1 MKKKNLLTLGA
12 LCLSLGLVV
21 SSCNQTTPGTPGEP
35 GKPGEDGQPGKDGV
49 DGKTYKDV
57 IVINDNNIQGG
68 SVKQDVYF
76 VTEGEHDKVTFTFTP
91 EDENNNI
98 VIGFEI
104 NGEVVEDLDPASLT
118 YTIEDADAYEGTI
131 QVTGVIFTSVEGY
144 GQKLLEDA
152 VSEILKSDK
161 ALDLV
166 KAYGET
172 SDKDVH
178 FLDKEDV
185 VSTTYSEDATAAVQE
200 AYNDGVDT
208 VAEAVADAQK
218 EHKDDVKAQLTAIEE
233 AAKGEADKIKAAY
246 EQAVKDAKVVAKEDL
261 EDLSDKLTREEF
273 AEENQ
278 KAQLDA
284 FNAKVDS
291 ATTIQGL
298 ASIVNGSE
306 LEGTNGKND
315 SEANSFYNLKSIA
328 YGEIDAALES
338 VIGYEEDLED
348 NEALLN
354 SLKTW
359 GVDTTKLPSAIAE
372 EHYKIVSEATEIK
385 WVEDKT
391 NGNHTD
397 LGYAGAEAIKGSVT
411 NIKDTLLANIKAKYH
426 KEINESK
433 ALADSESTKT
443 ALLGVVD
450 TAISNFANADTNQ
463 TLMGLDQYVGTGVE
477 GFNKGN
483 KSVEDAK
490 TINLIGYIEYC
501 LAQPVNGSVNTAFMQ
516 ERLQAAKTE
525 VLSQLKTAKD
535 AIKDSLYLE
544 LTSYSTVNKVNYVE
558 NRTVSKKGSIS
569 STVVNPFFTTKTE
582 ETNSGFEVTGKTE
595 TTAVEPVDVKNSNGV
610 AQETKPTYNLNDWYN
625 VLTKCEV
632 TPEEGNYGTLYIQ
645 EWANEHAS
653 DFKKIYV
660 DGLKLLKDELS
671 GVKATSTSDA
681 ENATGVL
688 GAISTSGLK
697 GSFVKAENDWT
708 EVTGDDYDY
717 VTASKLETQWV
728 NINKSLTPTT
738 EDSKITEAEDIVS
751 FADGVKENIDSLVAL
766 NDGFKAWFAG
776 SKVEGA
782 DVYTGG
788 IINKDL
794 AYKKYFDGT
803 TSSLRKA
810 FNAELNA
817 ALKGEVTEASV
828 KSWTKS
834 NNLNKLYEADVAE
847 YLENA
852 KEILAQK
859 KDAIIASAIVTEV
872 PAINSVY
879 NSYVSFVGHK
889 LGKDSQGNWVVDDAK
904 GTYSGYLCKTITS
917 VDTWLKD
924 AGVALTDKKVSL
936 SPAVEIETTNS
947 TTFTKKGSTVSY
959 SWQNNKD
966 FALSAE
972 EVTNEG
978 KTYTLYTATGTAI
991 AQPKDN
997 EAVNAFWGT
1006 SVDENSKVYVLQ
1018 LHFAA
1023 DTKLKTGYVD
1033 AVGTALGTVGGS
1045 GVTQVK
1051 QKDVGS
1057 DGSITF
1063 IVGAGKLS
1071 DTLDYTRKVLA
1082 IEVLG
1087 ADGSNVVA
1095 TYYFDASNLK

>member
-21 SSCNQTTPGTPGEP
+21 SSCNQTTTPGTPGEP
-35 GKPGEDGQPGKDGV
+35 GEPGEPGQPGKDGA
-49 DGKTYKDV
+49 DGKTYVDV
-57 IVINDNNIQGG
+57 IIQKGAVENG
-68 SVKQDVYF
+68 TVKQDVYF
-76 VTEGEHDKVTFTFTP
+76 VTEGAHDKITFTFEP
-91 EDENNNI
+91 SNEDENILIN
-98 VIGFEI
+98 FEI
-104 NGEVVEDLDPASLT
+104 NGQPVTDFTPGSLT
-118 YTIEDADAYEGTI
+118 YTIADADVYRGSI
-131 QVTGVIFTSVEGY
+131 QITNGEFTSVEGY
-144 GQKLLEDA
+144 GQKLLDDA
-152 VSEILKSDK
+152 VKEILKSDK
-161 ALDLV
+161 SLDLV
-166 KAYGET
+166 DSNST
-172 SDKDVH
+172 P
-178 FLDKEDV
+178 FLDHDKKEYV
-185 VSTTYSEDATAAVQE
+185 ENEYSLDATSSVQDV
-200 AYNDGVDT
+200 YNDASDA
-208 VAEAVADAQK
+208 VAEAVESALKD
-218 EHKDDVKAQLTAIEE
+218 HKDDVKAQLEAIETTATAE
-233 AAKGEADKIKAAY
+233 VTKIQDAYKKAV
-246 EQAVKDAKVVAKEDL
+246 EDAKVVAKEDL
-261 EDLSDKLTREEF
+261 SDLSDELTREEF
-273 AEENQ
+273 AEEDQ
-278 KAQLDA
+278 KAQLESFEAKIDA
-284 FNAKVDS
+284 

-298 ASIVNGSE
+298 GQVINGSE
-306 LEGTNGKND
+306 LEGTNDTGD
-315 SEANSFYNLKSIA
+315 AEANSFYNLKNIA
-328 YGEIDAALES
+328 YSEIDAALES

-372 EHYKIVSEATEIK
+372 EHYKIVSKATEIK

-397 LGYAGAEAIKGSVT
+397 LGYAGAEAIEGSVT
-411 NIKDTLLANIKAKYH
+411 NIKDTLLENIKAKYH

-477 GFNKGN
+477 GFSKESAGG
-483 KSVEDAK
+483 KTITDAK
-490 TINLIGYIEYC
+490 TVNLIGYIEYC

-544 LTSYSTVNKVNYVE
+544 LTSYSTVNKVSYVE
-558 NRTVSKKGSIS
+558 NRTISKKGSIS
-569 STVVNPFFTTKTE
+569 STVVNPFFATKTE

-645 EWANEHAS
+645 EWANDHTS

-660 DGLKLLKDELS
+660 DGLKLLKEKLS
-671 GVKATSTSDA
+671 GAKATSSSDA

-697 GSFVKAENDWT
+697 GSFVKGEDSWSQ
-708 EVTGDDYDY
+708 VTGDDYDY
-717 VTASKLETQWV
+717 VTAGKLETQWE
-728 NINKSLTPTT
+728 NINKSLTSTT
-738 EDSKITEAEDIVS
+738 EDSKITKAEDIVS

-776 SKVEGA
+776 SKVEGT

-817 ALKGEVTEASV
+817 ALKGEVTEVSV

-859 KDAIIASAIVTEV
+859 KDAIIANNASVTEV

-879 NSYVSFVGHK
+879 NSYISFVGHK

-904 GTYSGYLCKTITS
+904 GTYSGYLCKTIAS

-924 AGVALTDKKVSL
+924 AGEALTNKKVSL

-947 TTFTKKGSTVSY
+947 TTYTPAGSTDSY

-972 EVTNEG
+972 EVTKED
-978 KTYTLYTATGTAI
+978 KTTYTLYTATGTAI

-997 EAVNAFWGT
+997 KAVNAFWGT
-1006 SVDENSKVYVLQ
+1006 SVEENSKVYVLQ

-1033 AVGTALGTVGGS
+1033 TVGTALGSVGGS

-1063 IVGAGKLS
+1063 VVGAGKLS
-1071 DTLDYTRKVLA
+1071 DELDYTDNVLA

-1087 ADGSNVVA
+1087 ADGSVVA

>member
-57 IVINDNNIQGG
+57 IVIHDNNIQGG

-76 VTEGEHDKVTFTFTP
+76 VTEGAHDKVTFTFTP

-104 NGEVVEDLDPASLT
+104 NGEVVEDLDPSSLT
-118 YTIEDADAYEGTI
+118 YTIEDADTYEGTI

-166 KAYGET
+166 KTYGET

-178 FLDKEDV
+178 FLEKEDV

-200 AYNDGVDT
+200 AYDDGVDT
-208 VAEAVADAQK
+208 VADAVADAQK
-218 EHKDDVKAQLTAIEE
+218 EHKDDVKAQLGAIEE
-233 AAKGEADKIKAAY
+233 VAKGEADKIKAAY
-246 EQAVKDAKVVAKEDL
+246 EQAIKDAKVVAKEDL

-450 TAISNFANADTNQ
+450 TAISNFSNADTNQ

-477 GFNKGN
+477 GFNRAD
-483 KSVEDAK
+483 KSVDDAK

-582 ETNSGFEVTGKTE
+582 ETNSGFEVIGKTE

-660 DGLKLLKDELS
+660 DGLKLLKEKLS
-671 GVKATSTSDA
+671 GAKANSTSDA
-681 ENATGVL
+681 ESATGVL

-697 GSFVKAENDWT
+697 GSFVQAENGWT
-708 EVTGDDYDY
+708 EVAGDDYDY
-717 VTASKLETQWV
+717 VTASNLETQWL

-776 SKVEGA
+776 SKVEDA

-794 AYKKYFDGT
+794 AYKNYFGGN

-810 FNAELNA
+810 FNAKLNA

-859 KDAIIASAIVTEV
+859 KDTIIASATVTEV

-904 GTYSGYLCKTITS
+904 GTYSGYLCKTIAS

-924 AGVALTDKKVSL
+924 ADVALTNKKVSL
-936 SPAVEIETTNS
+936 SPVVEIETTNS
-947 TTFTKKGSTVSY
+947 TTYTPEGSTVSY

-972 EVTNEG
+972 N
-978 KTYTLYTATGTAI
+978 KTAYTLYTVTGTAI

-997 EAVNAFWGT
+997 AAVNAFWGT
-1006 SVDENSKVYVLQ
+1006 TVEENSKVYVLQ

-1023 DTKLKTGYVD
+1023 DTKLITGYVD
-1033 AVGTALGTVGGS
+1033 AVGTALGPVGGS

-1063 IVGAGKLS
+1063 VVGAGKLS
-1071 DTLDYTRKVLA
+1071 DKLDYTGKVLA

-1087 ADGSNVVA
+1087 ADGKNVVA

>member
-21 SSCNQTTPGTPGEP
+21 SSCNQTAPGTPGEP

-76 VTEGEHDKVTFTFTP
+76 VTEGAHDKVTFTFTP

-104 NGEVVEDLDPASLT
+104 NGEVVEDLDPSSLT

-166 KAYGET
+166 KTYGET

-200 AYNDGVDT
+200 AYDDGVDT
-208 VAEAVADAQK
+208 VADAVADAQK
-218 EHKDDVKAQLTAIEE
+218 EHKDDVKAQLGAIEE
-233 AAKGEADKIKAAY
+233 VAKGEADKIKAAY
-246 EQAVKDAKVVAKEDL
+246 EQAIKDAKVVAKEDL

-477 GFNKGN
+477 GFNEGN

-582 ETNSGFEVTGKTE
+582 ETNSGFEVIGKTE

-660 DGLKLLKDELS
+660 GGLKLLKEKLS
-671 GVKATSTSDA
+671 GEKATSTSDA
-681 ENATGVL
+681 ESATGVL

-717 VTASKLETQWV
+717 VTASNLETQWV

-776 SKVEGA
+776 SKVEDA

-794 AYKKYFDGT
+794 AYKNYFGGN

-810 FNAELNA
+810 FNAKLNA

-859 KDAIIASAIVTEV
+859 KDTIIANAGVTQV

-904 GTYSGYLCKTITS
+904 GTYSGYLCKTIAS

-924 AGVALTDKKVSL
+924 AGVALTDRKVSL

-947 TTFTKKGSTVSY
+947 TTFTPAGSTVSY

-972 EVTNEG
+972 DKT
-978 KTYTLYTATGTAI
+978 TYTLYTVTGTAI

-1006 SVDENSKVYVLQ
+1006 TVKENSKVYVLQ

-1023 DTKLKTGYVD
+1023 NTKLKTGYVD
-1033 AVGTALGTVGGS
+1033 TAGTALGTVGGS

-1063 IVGAGKLS
+1063 VVGAGKLS
-1071 DTLDYTRKVLA
+1071 DTLDYTGKVLA

-1087 ADGSNVVA
+1087 ADGSSVVA

>member
-104 NGEVVEDLDPASLT
+104 NGEVVEDLDPSSLT

-166 KAYGET
+166 KTYGET

-200 AYNDGVDT
+200 AYDDGVDT
-208 VAEAVADAQK
+208 VADAVADAQK
-218 EHKDDVKAQLTAIEE
+218 EHKDDVKAQLGAIEE
-233 AAKGEADKIKAAY
+233 VAKGEADKIKAAY
-246 EQAVKDAKVVAKEDL
+246 EQAIKDAKVVAKEDL

-278 KAQLDA
+278 KAQLDS

-450 TAISNFANADTNQ
+450 TAISNFSNADTNQ

-477 GFNKGN
+477 GFNRAD
-483 KSVEDAK
+483 KSVDDAK

-582 ETNSGFEVTGKTE
+582 ETNSGFEVIEKTE

-660 DGLKLLKDELS
+660 DGLKLLKEKLS
-671 GVKATSTSDA
+671 GAKATSISNA
-681 ENATGVL
+681 ESATGVL
-688 GAISTSGLK
+688 GAISTSGLN
-697 GSFVKAENDWT
+697 GSFVKVENVWT
-708 EVTGDDYDY
+708 EVSGDDYDY
-717 VTASKLETQWV
+717 VTASNLETQWL

-751 FADGVKENIDSLVAL
+751 FADGVKENIASLVTL

-776 SKVEGA
+776 SKVEDT

-859 KDAIIASAIVTEV
+859 KDTIIASATVTEV

-904 GTYSGYLCKTITS
+904 GTYSGYLCKTIAS

-924 AGVALTDKKVSL
+924 ADDALANKKVSL
-936 SPAVEIETTNS
+936 SPVVEIETTNS
-947 TTFTKKGSTVSY
+947 TTYTPEGSTVSY

-972 EVTNEG
+972 DKT
-978 KTYTLYTATGTAI
+978 TYTLYTVTGTAI

-997 EAVNAFWGT
+997 AAINAFWGT
-1006 SVDENSKVYVLQ
+1006 TVEENSKVYVLQ

-1033 AVGTALGTVGGS
+1033 AVGTALGSVGSGS

-1063 IVGAGKLS
+1063 VVGAGKLS
-1071 DTLDYTRKVLA
+1071 DTLDYTGKVLA

-1087 ADGSNVVA
+1087 ANGKVVA
-1095 TYYFDASNLK
+1095 TYYFDASKLK